1 MQNPG
6 LTPTDWVKFVG
17 SALCFDRSGERGDQL
32 SLDQFK
38 DSCNFDVD
46 DAVQKLEKLGIVSR
60 DDDGR
65 YFCDGFKHANDI
77 IGVTTDEL
85 VSSKL
90 VKDLSTAS
98 NLTATKE
105 IGAAA

>member
-1 MQNPG
+1 MMRH
-6 LTPTDWVKFVG
+6 LI
-17 SALCFDRSGERGDQL
+17 SL
-32 SLDQFK
+32 SNGNFTILDQSK

-46 DAVQKLEKLGIVSR
+46 DAIQKLEKLGIVSR

-77 IGVTTDEL
+77 IGMTTEEL

-90 VKDLSTAS
+90 VKDLSMAN
-98 NLTATKE
+98 NLTATMRL
-105 IGAAA
+105 ALQPDAVLQR